1 VSGLDWLVLVG
12 SQFLVVAYG
21 VWKGRRA
28 NTLEGYML
36 SDRSMKWQTVLFSIM
51 ATQAS
56 AITFISTPGQAYVD
70 GMRFV
75 QFYLGLPIGMI
86 VLSVTAVPIYH
97 RLKVY
102 TAYEYL
108 EGRFDLKTRA
118 LAASLFLLQ
127 RGLSAGLTIFAP
139 SLILSIILGWD
150 LYITNIVMAALVIM
164 YVATGGSKA
173 LEKTNV
179 LQLGVAM
186 AGMITAVIVILVK
199 LPSSLSLYDA
209 TLVAGKLGKMNAI
222 DFSFDW
228 NNRYNFWS
236 GLIGGMFLQLSY
248 FGTDQS
254 QVGRY
259 LTGKS
264 VAQSRLGLIFNG
276 LLKIPMQFFILY
288 VGIMVFVFFQF
299 AAPPLFFNHVEA
311 DKIAASSRAA
321 EWNALEARHAEA
333 HAARRATVDALV
345 AASERN
351 DAAAVETAA
360 VALREADGTFRAVR
374 KDAVALMKEN
384 DPAAAT
390 TDTNYV
396 FLTFVMRYLPAGLI
410 GLVISAVFCAA
421 MSSVASELNALS
433 STTVI
438 DIYKRSVRP
447 DESDGHYVKVS
458 KLATVFWGLFA
469 LAFAMVAHRFAPSL
483 IELVNIVGSLFYGT
497 ILGVFLVAFYLKHVR
512 GTAVFAAAIVAE
524 CAVLLCAF
532 GTGIAFLWYNVVG
545 CGAVI
550 LTALVIQA
558 LTPDREL
565 RTQN

>member
-1 VSGLDWLVLVG
+1 MSGLDWLVLIG
-12 SQFLVVAYG
+12 SQALVVLYG
-21 VWKGRRA
+21 IWKGRRA
-28 NTLEGYML
+28 DTLEGYML
-36 SDRSMKWQTVLFSIM
+36 SDRSMKWHAMLFSIM

-86 VLSVTAVPIYH
+86 ILSVTAVPIYH

-150 LYITNIVMAALVIM
+150 LYLTNIVMATLVIV

-173 LEKTNV
+173 LEKTNR

-186 AGMITAVIVILVK
+186 FGMITAIVVILVK
-199 LPSSLSLYDA
+199 LPPSLSIYDA
-209 TLVAGKLGKMNAI
+209 TLVAGKLGRMNAI

-236 GLIGGMFLQLSY
+236 GLIGGLFLQLSY

-259 LTGKS
+259 LTGHS
-264 VAQSRLGLIFNG
+264 IAQSRTGLLFNG

-299 AAPPLFFNHVEA
+299 VAPPLFFNHVEVE
-311 DKIAASSRAA
+311 KIAASPRAA
-321 EWNALEARHAEA
+321 EWKQLEARHERT
-333 HAARRATVDALV
+333 HAARREKVEQLV
-345 AASERN
+345 AASERG
-351 DAAAVETAA
+351 DRGAAERATTE
-360 VALREADGTFRAVR
+360 LREADGKFRDVR
-374 KDAVALMKEN
+374 NEAVALMKAN
-384 DPAAAT
+384 DPKAAT
-390 TDTNYV
+390 TDTNYI
-396 FLTFVMRYLPAGLI
+396 FLSFVMHYLPAGLI

-438 DIYKRSVRP
+438 DIYKRSIRP
-447 DESDGHYVKVS
+447 NETDGHYVKTS
-458 KLATVFWGLFA
+458 KIATVFWGLFA

-497 ILGVFLVAFYLKHVR
+497 ILGVFLVAFYFKRLH
-512 GTAVFAAAIVAE
+512 GNAVFAGAIAAEA
-524 CAVLLCAF
+524 AVLYCAF
-532 GTGIAFLWYNVVG
+532 ATKIAFLWYNVVG
-545 CGAVI
+545 CVVVI
-550 LTALVIQA
+550 VTALALQA
-558 LTPDREL
+558 LAKQPA
-565 RTQN
+565 NAKP

>member
-1 VSGLDWLVLVG
+1 MSGLDWLVLIG
-12 SQFLVVAYG
+12 SQALVVLYG
-21 VWKGRRA
+21 IWKGRRA
-28 NTLEGYML
+28 DTLEGYML
-36 SDRSMKWQTVLFSIM
+36 SDRSMKWHAMLFSIM

-86 VLSVTAVPIYH
+86 ILSVTAVPIYH

-150 LYITNIVMAALVIM
+150 LYLTNIVMATLVIV

-173 LEKTNV
+173 LEKTNR

-186 AGMITAVIVILVK
+186 FGMITAIVVILVK
-199 LPSSLSLYDA
+199 LPPSLSIYDA
-209 TLVAGKLGKMNAI
+209 TLVAGKLGRMNAI

-236 GLIGGMFLQLSY
+236 GLIGGLFLQLSY

-259 LTGKS
+259 LTGHS
-264 VAQSRLGLIFNG
+264 IAQSRTGLLFNG

-299 AAPPLFFNHVEA
+299 VAPPLFFNHVEVE
-311 DKIAASSRAA
+311 KIAASPRAA
-321 EWNALEARHAEA
+321 EWKQLEARHERT
-333 HAARRATVDALV
+333 HAARREKVEQLV
-345 AASERN
+345 AASERG
-351 DAAAVETAA
+351 DRGAAERATTE
-360 VALREADGTFRAVR
+360 LREADGKFRDVR
-374 KDAVALMKEN
+374 NEAVALMKAN
-384 DPAAAT
+384 DPKAAT
-390 TDTNYV
+390 TDTNYI
-396 FLTFVMRYLPAGLI
+396 FLSFVMHYLPAGLI

-438 DIYKRSVRP
+438 DIYKRSIRP
-447 DESDGHYVKVS
+447 NETDGHYVKTS
-458 KLATVFWGLFA
+458 KIATVFWGLFA
-469 LAFAMVAHRFAPSL
+469 LAFAKVAHRFAPSL

-497 ILGVFLVAFYLKHVR
+497 ILGVFLVAFYFKRLH
-512 GTAVFAAAIVAE
+512 GNAVFAGAIAAEA
-524 CAVLLCAF
+524 AVLYCAF
-532 GTGIAFLWYNVVG
+532 ATKIAFLWYNVVG
-545 CGAVI
+545 CVVVI
-550 LTALVIQA
+550 VTALALQA
-558 LTPDREL
+558 LAKQPA
-565 RTQN
+565 NAKP

>member
-1 VSGLDWLVLVG
+1 MSGLDWLVLVG
-12 SQFLVVAYG
+12 SQALVVLYG

-28 NTLEGYML
+28 TTLEGYML
-36 SDRSMKWQTVLFSIM
+36 SDRSMKWHIVLFSIM

-75 QFYLGLPIGMI
+75 QFYLGLPVGMI

-150 LYITNIVMAALVIM
+150 LYITNVVMATLVIL

-173 LEKTNV
+173 LEKTNR

-186 AGMITAVIVILVK
+186 FGMITAVVVILMK
-199 LPSSLSLYDA
+199 LPPSLSLYDA
-209 TLVAGKLGKMNAI
+209 TVVAGKLGKMNAI

-236 GLIGGMFLQLSY
+236 GLIGGLFLQLSY

-259 LTGKS
+259 LTGSS
-264 VAQSRLGLIFNG
+264 VAESRIGLLFNG

-299 AAPPLFFNHVEA
+299 VAPPLFFNHVEV
-311 DKIAASSRAA
+311 DKIAASPRAA
-321 EWNALEARHAEA
+321 EWKALEARHEAA
-333 HAARRATVDALV
+333 HAARREKVEELV
-345 AASERN
+345 AASGNADTARAER
-351 DAAAVETAA
+351 AAA
-360 VALREADGTFRAVR
+360 ALREADEAFRGVR
-374 KDAVALMKEN
+374 SDAVALMKEN
-384 DPAAAT
+384 DPKAAT

-396 FLTFVMRYLPAGLI
+396 FLTFVMRYLPSGLI

-438 DIYKRSVRP
+438 DVYKRSIRP
-447 DESDGHYVKVS
+447 NESDGHYVRTSKV
-458 KLATVFWGLFA
+458 ATVFWGLFA
-469 LAFAMVAHRFAPSL
+469 LGFAMVAHRFAPSL

-524 CAVLLCAF
+524 AAVVWCAL
-532 GTGIAFLWYNVVG
+532 GTKIAFLWYNVVG
-545 CGAVI
+545 CVVVI
-550 LTALVIQA
+550 VAALVIQA
-558 LTPDREL
+558 AMPRNAARLE
-565 RTQN
+565 N

>member
-28 NTLEGYML
+28 TTLEGYML
-36 SDRSMKWQTVLFSIM
+36 SDRSMKWHTMLFSIM

-199 LPSSLSLYDA
+199 LPANLSLYDA

-264 VAQSRLGLIFNG
+264 VAQSRTGLLFNG

-311 DKIAASSRAA
+311 DKIAASAHGA
-321 EWNALEARHAEA
+321 EWKTLEARHAEA

-351 DAAAVETAA
+351 DAAAVEAAA

-390 TDTNYV
+390 TDTNYI

-447 DESDGHYVKVS
+447 DESDGHYVKAS

-545 CGAVI
+545 CCSVI
-550 LTALVIQA
+550 IAALVIQA
-558 LTPDREL
+558 VTPPRGAAV
-565 RTQN
+565 

>member
-1 VSGLDWLVLVG
+1 MSGLDWLVLVG

>member
-1 VSGLDWLVLVG
+1 MSGLDWFVLVF
-12 SQFLVVAYG
+12 SQMLVVGYG
-21 VWKGRRA
+21 FWKGRRA
-28 NTLEGYML
+28 TTLEGYML
-36 SDRSMKWQTVLFSIM
+36 SDRSMKWHTMLFSIM

-75 QFYLGLPIGMI
+75 QFYLGLPVGMI
-86 VLSVTAVPIYH
+86 VLSVTVVPIYH

-150 LYITNIVMAALVIM
+150 LYATNVIM
-164 YVATGGSKA
+164 ATLVVLYVATGGSKA
-173 LEKTNV
+173 LEKTNR

-186 AGMITAVIVILVK
+186 FGMLVAVVVILIK
-199 LPSSLSLYDA
+199 LPPALSLYDA
-209 TLVAGKLGKMNAI
+209 TVVAGKLGRMNAI

-236 GLIGGMFLQLSY
+236 GLIGGLFLQLSY

-259 LTGKS
+259 LTGSS
-264 VAQSRLGLIFNG
+264 VAQSRIGLLFNG

-299 AAPPLFFNHVEA
+299 VAPPLFFNHVEV
-311 DKIAASSRAA
+311 DKIAASPRGA
-321 EWNALEARHAEA
+321 EWKELEARHEET
-333 HAARRATVDALV
+333 HAARREKVEALV
-345 AASERN
+345 AASELGDESAVDR
-351 DAAAVETAA
+351 AATE
-360 VALREADGTFRAVR
+360 LRAADGRFREVR
-374 KDAVALMKEN
+374 NDAVALMKAN
-384 DPAAAT
+384 DPKAAT
-390 TDTNYV
+390 TDTNYI

-433 STTVI
+433 STSVI
-438 DIYKRSVRP
+438 DVYKRSIRP
-447 DESDGHYVKVS
+447 NESDAHYVRTS
-458 KLATVFWGLFA
+458 KIMTVFWGLFA
-469 LAFAMVAHRFAPSL
+469 LGFAMVAHRFAPSL

-497 ILGVFLVAFYLKHVR
+497 ILGVFLVAFYFKKVR
-512 GTAVFAAAIVAE
+512 GNAVFMGAIAAEA
-524 CAVLLCAF
+524 AVLYCAF

-545 CGAVI
+545 CVVVI
-550 LTALVIQA
+550 VTALVLQA
-558 LTPDREL
+558 FAKRPANADA
-565 RTQN
+565 

>member
-1 VSGLDWLVLVG
+1 MSGLDWLVLIG
-12 SQFLVVAYG
+12 SQALVVLYG

-28 NTLEGYML
+28 DTLEGYML
-36 SDRSMKWQTVLFSIM
+36 SDRSMKWHAMLFSIM

-86 VLSVTAVPIYH
+86 VLSATAVPIYH

-150 LYITNIVMAALVIM
+150 LVLTNVIM
-164 YVATGGSKA
+164 ATLTIVYVATGGSKA
-173 LEKTNV
+173 LEKTNR

-186 AGMITAVIVILVK
+186 FGMITAVAVILYK
-199 LPSSLSLYDA
+199 LPSALSLYDA
-209 TLVAGKLGKMNAI
+209 TVVAGKLGKMNAI

-228 NNRYNFWS
+228 DNRYNFWS
-236 GLIGGMFLQLSY
+236 GIIGGMFLQLSY

-264 VAQSRLGLIFNG
+264 IAESRLGLLFNG

-299 AAPPLFFNHVEA
+299 VAPPLFFNHVEA
-311 DKIAASSRAA
+311 EKIAASPRAA
-321 EWNALEARHAEA
+321 EWQALEARHAEA
-333 HAARRATVDALV
+333 HEARKANVEALV
-345 AASERN
+345 AASGSG
-351 DAAAVETAA
+351 DAAAVESAA
-360 VALREADGTFRAVR
+360 TALRESDAAYRDVR
-374 KDAVALMKEN
+374 KDAVALLKEN
-384 DPAAAT
+384 DPKAAT
-390 TDTNYV
+390 NDTNYI

-438 DIYKRSVRP
+438 DVYKRSIRP
-447 DESDGHYVKVS
+447 GKDDGHYVRVS
-458 KLATVFWGLFA
+458 KVATVFWGLFA

-497 ILGVFLVAFYLKHVR
+497 ILGVFLTAFYLKHVR

-524 CAVLLCAF
+524 VAVLYCAF
-532 GTGIAFLWYNVVG
+532 GTKIAFLWYNVVG
-545 CGAVI
+545 CMTVI
-550 LTALVIQA
+550 VAALVIQA
-558 LTPDREL
+558 MTPRGEL
-565 RTQN
+565 RAEG

>member
-1 VSGLDWLVLVG
+1 MSGLDWLVLIG
-12 SQFLVVAYG
+12 SQALVVLYG
-21 VWKGRRA
+21 IWKGRRA
-28 NTLEGYML
+28 DTLEGYML
-36 SDRSMKWQTVLFSIM
+36 SDRSMKWHAMLFSIM

-86 VLSVTAVPIYH
+86 ILSVTAVPIYH

-150 LYITNIVMAALVIM
+150 LYLTNIVMATLVIV

-173 LEKTNV
+173 LEKTNR

-186 AGMITAVIVILVK
+186 FGMITAIVVILVK
-199 LPSSLSLYDA
+199 LPPSLSIYDA
-209 TLVAGKLGKMNAI
+209 TLVAGKLGRMNAI

-236 GLIGGMFLQLSY
+236 GLIGGLFLQLSY

-259 LTGKS
+259 LTGHS
-264 VAQSRLGLIFNG
+264 IAQSRTGLLFNG

-299 AAPPLFFNHVEA
+299 VAPPLFFNHVEVE
-311 DKIAASSRAA
+311 KIAASPRAA
-321 EWNALEARHAEA
+321 EWKQLEARHERT
-333 HAARRATVDALV
+333 HAARREKVEQLV
-345 AASERN
+345 AASERG
-351 DAAAVETAA
+351 DRGAAERATTE
-360 VALREADGTFRAVR
+360 LREAAGKFRDVR
-374 KDAVALMKEN
+374 NEAVALMKAN
-384 DPAAAT
+384 DPKAAT
-390 TDTNYV
+390 TDTNYI
-396 FLTFVMRYLPAGLI
+396 FLSFVMHYLPAGLI

-438 DIYKRSVRP
+438 DIYKRSIRP
-447 DESDGHYVKVS
+447 NETDGHYVKTS
-458 KLATVFWGLFA
+458 KIATVFWGLFA

-497 ILGVFLVAFYLKHVR
+497 ILGVFLVAFYFKRLH
-512 GTAVFAAAIVAE
+512 GNAVFAGAIAAEA
-524 CAVLLCAF
+524 AVLYCAF
-532 GTGIAFLWYNVVG
+532 ATKIAFLWYNVVG
-545 CGAVI
+545 CVVVI
-550 LTALVIQA
+550 VTALALQA
-558 LTPDREL
+558 LAKQPA
-565 RTQN
+565 NAKP

>member
-1 VSGLDWLVLVG
+1 MSGLDWLVLIG
-12 SQFLVVAYG
+12 SQALVVLYG

-36 SDRSMKWQTVLFSIM
+36 SDRSMKWHAMLFSIM
-51 ATQAS
+51 VTLAS

-108 EGRFDLKTRA
+108 EGRFDLKTRS
-118 LAASLFLLQ
+118 LAASFFLLQ

-150 LYITNIVMAALVIM
+150 LYITNIVMAALTIV

-186 AGMITAVIVILVK
+186 FGMVLAVGVIISK
-199 LPSSLSLYDA
+199 LPPSLSLYDA
-209 TLVAGKLGKMNAI
+209 TLVAGKLGKMNVI
-222 DFSFDW
+222 DFKFDW
-228 NNRYNFWS
+228 NDRYNFWS

-259 LTGKS
+259 LTGRS

-276 LLKIPMQFFILY
+276 ILKIPMQFFILY
-288 VGIMVFVFFQF
+288 VGIMVFVFYQF
-299 AAPPLFFNHVEA
+299 VAPPLFFNHVEA
-311 DKIAASSRAA
+311 EKIAASPRGA
-321 EWNALEARHAEA
+321 EWKALEAQHELTHAS
-333 HAARRATVDALV
+333 RRMKVDALLS
-345 AASERN
+345 AEGN
-351 DAAAVETAA
+351 GDAAGVERASA
-360 VALREADGTFRAVR
+360 ALREADAKFRAVR
-374 KDAVALMKEN
+374 TDAVALMKEN
-384 DPAAAT
+384 DPDAAT

-433 STTVI
+433 STSVM
-438 DIYKRSVRP
+438 DIYKRSIRP
-447 DESDGHYVKVS
+447 DESDGHYVRMS
-458 KLATVFWGLFA
+458 RMATVFWGLFA
-469 LAFAMVAHRFAPSL
+469 MAFAMVAHRFAPSL
-483 IELVNIVGSLFYGT
+483 IELVNMVGSLFYGT
-497 ILGVFLVAFYLKHVR
+497 VLGIFLVAFYLKHVR
-512 GTAVFAAAIVAE
+512 GSAVFLGAIVAE
-524 CAVLLCAF
+524 GAVVYCALA
-532 GTGIAFLWYNVVG
+532 TEIAFLWYNVVG
-545 CGAVI
+545 CVAVI
-550 LTALVIQA
+550 VVALVAQA
-558 LTPDREL
+558 TMRPNVEA
-565 RTQN
+565 TS